1 MCKTSVGT
9 TTMSGFMFI
18 IVVVVVSCRIDKVF
32 VVTKLGFEVV
42 PNSYFLSGWS
52 ILPSLLRVLT
62 NFLLAC
68 HFGI

>member
-18 IVVVVVSCRIDKVF
+18 TIVAVVSCQIDKVF
-32 VVTKLGFEVV
+32 VGSKLGFEVV

-52 ILPSLLRVLT
+52 KLPSSLRVLI